1 MKPAC
6 VKARVARK
14 SRGQQCPYGFDS
26 RPKHSKS
33 LLEISLRGIFC
44 LCAILRHELML
55 SLIKRQKDRNMKRH
69 RTKEEFESA
78 VRQSL
83 SIAGVCRYLGLKP
96 SGGNYKIIHNALKEY
111 SIDTSHFTGQGWNR
125 GLAFKPFKETPLS
138 AILTQGSSYQSYKL
152 KNRLLKEGIKENIC
166 ESCKLQTW
174 MGRTIPLELHHING
188 DNTDNRIENL
198 LLLCPNCHALTS
210 SYRGKNKH
218 KDNCTKCRSL

>member
-1 MKPAC
+1 
-6 VKARVARK
+6 
-14 SRGQQCPYGFDS
+14 
-26 RPKHSKS
+26 
-33 LLEISLRGIFC
+33 
-44 LCAILRHELML
+44 
-55 SLIKRQKDRNMKRH
+55 MKRR

-83 SIAGVCRYLGLKP
+83 SIAGVCRYLGIKP

-125 GLAFKPFKETPLS
+125 GLTFKPFKETPLS

-188 DNTDNRIENL
+188 DNTDNRIENI

-218 KDNCTKCRSL
+218 KDNCRVIGKLEVSAKK